1 MGSIYYVERNGQ
13 KYAYESTSRRVPGR
27 KNPVT
32 DKVYLGKVDPETGK
46 IIPKES
52 IRSPAE
58 IYAKDYGNVAFW
70 TIFRTNWAFWT
81 I

>member
-13 KYAYESTSRRVPGR
+13 KYAYESVSRRVPGK

-32 DKVYLGKVDPETGK
+32 DKTYLGKVDPKTGE

-52 IRSPAE
+52 KKLPSEEHVWR
-58 IYAKDYGNVAFW
+58 YGCV
-70 TIFRTNWAFWT
+70 TLLDKV
-81 I
+81 